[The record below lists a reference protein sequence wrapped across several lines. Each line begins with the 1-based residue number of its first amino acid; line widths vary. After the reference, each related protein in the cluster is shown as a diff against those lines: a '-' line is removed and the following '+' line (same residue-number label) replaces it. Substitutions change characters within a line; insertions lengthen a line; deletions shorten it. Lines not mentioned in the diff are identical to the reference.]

1 MSGPIALLRGTIA
14 DTGRDFLI
22 VECYG
27 VGYRV
32 YASAATLAKAGVNG
46 DSVRLFIHE
55 YQKEDVHQFFGFL
68 GVDEQDVFERLLT
81 VTGVGPRGALSF
93 LSTMSPAELGDAIA
107 RRDADA
113 LARVKGVGRKTAER
127 VIYELAGKFSAAAS
141 LNGVS
146 PALAAR
152 TGDVAHA
159 ALLSQGYSAQ
169 EVAAALA
176 QVAAP
181 GEVSDEERV
190 YQAMRL
196 LDRRR

>member
-14 DTGRDFLI
+14 DAGRDYLI

-32 YASAATLAKAGVNG
+32 YASAATLAKAGVSG
-46 DSVRLFIHE
+46 DAVRLFIHE
-55 YQKEDVHQFFGFL
+55 YQKEDVHQLFGFL
-68 GVDEQDVFERLLT
+68 AAEEQDVFERLLS

-107 RRDADA
+107 RRDAEA

-152 TGDVAHA
+152 TGDLASA
-159 ALLSQGYSAQ
+159 ALLQQGYSAQ

-176 QVAAP
+176 QVPAP
-181 GEVSDEERV
+181 GEAPDEERV
-190 YQAMRL
+190 FQAMRL